1 MKYIYLI
8 CLVVIFISQTSCKDS
23 KDHQVNIP
31 QDKGTARDLLYA
43 LQMNS
48 DPYFFAVSKDS
59 VMKYFQETDSVTP
72 GTYVA
77 LMNKDNIFYKA
88 AAVRNVVLKD
98 TIVDYRVG
106 NDLFEVPISMFL
118 DKRAKMDSI
127 VFLRSRTI
135 YLPQE

>member
-8 CLVVIFISQTSCKDS
+8 CLVVIFISQNSCKDS

-31 QDKGTARDLLYA
+31 QDKGTAHDRLYA

-48 DPYFFAVSKDS
+48 DPYYFAVSKDS

-77 LMNKDNIFYKA
+77 LMNKDKIFFKA
-88 AAVRNVVLKD
+88 AAVRNVSLKD
-98 TIVDYRVG
+98 TIVDYRDG
-106 NDLFEVPISMFL
+106 NDQFEVPISMFL
-118 DKRAKMDSI
+118 DKGFKTDSI
-127 VFLRSRTI
+127 VFLRSKRI
-135 YLPQE
+135 YLPME